1 MKTSVRVYVKCM
13 RHAKIPNAAPM
24 LRHHLYLRL
33 RGVSYCFLYFCLLC
47 SLARSLVSFAFHIPS
62 KQNASLIPPMA
73 KAPRHGRKKRSRN
86 QKVQSGRKAGS
97 QAGRQAGRQ
106 AGSAKLPLRWTRLC
120 GVVAARAER
129 CCWSHLILVDD
140 EPEVEVEGKRRDNV
154 EEAGSR
160 RQDRQCEVP
169 PRDGRDFIV
178 PSVEGHFSSD
188 APHLPLLPRR

>member
-24 LRHHLYLRL
+24 LRHHLHLRL
-33 RGVSYCFLYFCLLC
+33 RGVAYCFLFFACFAC
-47 SLARSLVSFAFHIPS
+47 SLARSCLSPS
-62 KQNASLIPPMA
+62 IYHQTKRFSDSTHGKGTTPRTEKEA
-73 KAPRHGRKKRSRN
+73 KKPEGAE
-86 QKVQSGRKAGS
+86 
-97 QAGRQAGRQ
+97 RQEGRQ
-106 AGSAKLPLRWTRLC
+106 AGSAKLPLRWTHLC

-188 APHLPLLPRR
+188 APHPPLPPRR